1 MKFIWGRI
9 SCISTY
15 IYYYYDF
22 FCKLLG
28 IDIFWRINRE
38 VVKVLGIFIIKEI
51 RFLGG
56 NRYCGLNDDFYDKG
70 RYGRKNGK
78 NRLSVIM

>member
-1 MKFIWGRI
+1 MKLILGRM
-9 SCISTY
+9 SCTSMYTY
-15 IYYYYDF
+15 PYYDF
-22 FCKLLG
+22 FCKSLG
-28 IDIFWRINRE
+28 IDISWRINRE
-38 VVKVLGIFIIKEI
+38 VAKVLGTSITKET

-78 NRLSVIM
+78 NRLSAM